1 MRRQIWP
8 QNLVFLTM
16 PQPAS
21 VMIHVFPSL
30 EHSTDCVRKPA
41 DNFRTFVCVP
51 YGHLWTKHNRA
62 KPMSESAS
70 ALFSIAD
77 AGEFRFA
84 RFYIVCEEV
93 PLGTPESPPIVSGV
107 SDMHPSDCPNVEE
120 TRNPMQTFSRKKC
133 SHFSPT
139 NIPSAFPHEIPKCIL
154 IILLIKAVKDN
165 KQDDVSKELDTWCD
179 TLLLSDDER
188 SVFFMKGYVV
198 AAGYMGYVNGEYML
212 FSNEDDYREY
222 FED

>member
-1 MRRQIWP
+1 
-8 QNLVFLTM
+8 
-16 PQPAS
+16 
-21 VMIHVFPSL
+21 
-30 EHSTDCVRKPA
+30 
-41 DNFRTFVCVP
+41 
-51 YGHLWTKHNRA
+51 
-62 KPMSESAS
+62 MSESAS

-139 NIPSAFPHEIPKCIL
+139 NIPSAFPTEICICASYNAAYHINCTKKGLHAPFNPK
-154 IILLIKAVKDN
+154 A
-165 KQDDVSKELDTWCD
+165 E
-179 TLLLSDDER
+179 
-188 SVFFMKGYVV
+188 GYT
-198 AAGYMGYVNGEYML
+198 GKN
-212 FSNEDDYREY
+212 
-222 FED
+222 

>member
-1 MRRQIWP
+1 
-8 QNLVFLTM
+8 
-16 PQPAS
+16 
-21 VMIHVFPSL
+21 
-30 EHSTDCVRKPA
+30 
-41 DNFRTFVCVP
+41 
-51 YGHLWTKHNRA
+51 
-62 KPMSESAS
+62 MSESAS

-139 NIPSAFPHEIPKCIL
+139 NIPSAFPHEIPKCVSNNITYQSAICLLRQFLIACRFCSAKNEGRIYISEVIL
-154 IILLIKAVKDN
+154 GEWH
-165 KQDDVSKELDTWCD
+165 VSNGFGC
-179 TLLLSDDER
+179 LSR
-188 SVFFMKGYVV
+188 TGKR
-198 AAGYMGYVNGEYML
+198 L
-212 FSNEDDYREY
+212 
-222 FED
+222 

>member
-1 MRRQIWP
+1 
-8 QNLVFLTM
+8 M
-16 PQPAS
+16 PP
-21 VMIHVFPSL
+21 L
-30 EHSTDCVRKPA
+30 CR
-41 DNFRTFVCVP
+41 
-51 YGHLWTKHNRA
+51 TKHNRA

-107 SDMHPSDCPNVEE
+107 SDMHPSDFPNVEE

-139 NIPSAFPHEIPKCIL
+139 NFHLHFHMKSPSVFPV
-154 IILLIKAVKDN
+154 ILLIKPKHGMLRATPPFISIRCFSAMRYTPSPSNAGMKLSSAV
-165 KQDDVSKELDTWCD
+165 SP
-179 TLLLSDDER
+179 S
-188 SVFFMKGYVV
+188 
-198 AAGYMGYVNGEYML
+198 
-212 FSNEDDYREY
+212 
-222 FED
+222 